1 MVDKGLTDSSP
12 FAGFAVPNFSA
23 LFLFFSSST
32 ANFSFI
38 SLSRQLYLLLHFSTY
53 GVNSSDFGLAAGSG
67 AFALAAAGA
76 GAAFSSF
83 LSGSPNLAARL
94 ASTSSLIPRGAL
106 SIAPTFSFFS
116 GAGLAAGVEAAAGV
130 DGFGL
135 DAVGVGFGLNAI
147 PNRSA
152 RDFIAC

>member
-1 MVDKGLTDSSP
+1 MT
-12 FAGFAVPNFSA
+12 
-23 LFLFFSSST
+23 
-32 ANFSFI
+32 
-38 SLSRQLYLLLHFSTY
+38 H

-83 LSGSPNLAARL
+83 LSGNPNLAARL
-94 ASTSSLIPRGAL
+94 ANTSSLIPRGAL

-152 RDFIAC
+152 RDFMACWAGVNVCSVVDSAGAGVVVVYNQLSSMTG